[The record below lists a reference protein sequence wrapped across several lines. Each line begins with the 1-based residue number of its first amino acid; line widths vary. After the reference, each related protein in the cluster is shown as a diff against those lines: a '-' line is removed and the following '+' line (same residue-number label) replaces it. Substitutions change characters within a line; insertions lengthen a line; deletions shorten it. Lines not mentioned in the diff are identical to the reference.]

1 MISHHVFADLK
12 LHSDEELAKIIGEK
26 ITERITIHE
35 WPLSCVQKLTLESGK
50 RLIYKSQLPPTV
62 EADFYK
68 TAETDLLPAHSV
80 IGKLGNCDT
89 MLIDWID
96 APLLSEKAHDANEL
110 VQHGKGI
117 IARISG
123 IKGDLPVYLDIGSH
137 GAWMNVMGE
146 TTGKLSE
153 LICDG
158 RFKFIDRNVPEK
170 LLQWSKS
177 ESVLEV
183 INDSH
188 IIHGDLKA
196 DQVFMLGDE
205 YRIIDWQRPYRAPA
219 EVDLVSLLVDRKV
232 SPNDFASREVI
243 GVFWLLRL
251 HWAVEAQYAIFPKNK
266 WPLFNNWASE
276 AINNILS

>member
-1 MISHHVFADLK
+1 
-12 LHSDEELAKIIGEK
+12 
-26 ITERITIHE
+26 
-35 WPLSCVQKLTLESGK
+35 
-50 RLIYKSQLPPTV
+50 
-62 EADFYK
+62 
-68 TAETDLLPAHSV
+68 
-80 IGKLGNCDT
+80 

-158 RFKFIDRNVPEK
+158 RFKFIDRNEPEK
-170 LLQWSKS
+170 LLLWSKS
-177 ESVLEV
+177 ESV
-183 INDSH
+183 
-188 IIHGDLKA
+188 LKA